1 MKKIILVCALLSFV
15 FTAQSQSQK
24 DVILTIE
31 NTPVYKQEFLRVYKK
46 NLDLVKDAS
55 QKTVDGYLDLFVDY
69 KLKVREAYA
78 QKLDQ
83 GKAYKKEFEKYRAQL
98 SRNYLFEQ
106 KIEEDMALEAYER
119 SKEQINAQHVLI
131 MVGYDALPQDT
142 LQAYNKAAQVMKK
155 AKDGADFTD
164 LVLQYSEEP
173 NTKEQK
179 GNLGYFSAFS
189 MLYPFENA
197 AYNTKIG
204 AISAITRTSYGYHVI
219 KVLDRRPTGNE
230 ITVSHIMVS
239 NKKDD
244 PNFDPQVRIN
254 ELYQLLNQGQK
265 FEDLAKQ
272 FSEDKNSGVSGGKLK
287 PFTRGKLRAPLFE
300 QAAFKLTTPGDISRP
315 VASSFGWH
323 IIRLEAVSEP
333 KSFEQQK
340 ERLLSQGKRGE
351 RLMAVTS
358 EIRSKIKDK
367 YGYTHDAGYATFFN
381 QFVDKEILSR
391 RWSYDTLDPSLD
403 KVIFTIGSTNFYYKD
418 FAAHLVIRQKKPIS
432 KSATTIESTVR
443 YMYDDFET
451 VVLQEYFR
459 DKLEEEN
466 LDYAAVINEYRDG
479 LLIFDVMENNIWNVV
494 KTDTLALQD
503 YYQKNKASYLW
514 EDRVNATILTS
525 SDETALQESKVLLE
539 KGNTPQEVKEL
550 LNSDASLRVLLSK
563 GMFEKGA
570 KQLPENFEF
579 VTGVSKIYKNQSGYT
594 LVQVDK
600 VLPASEKSFKEV
612 RGSVMSAYQVQFEAS
627 WMQSLRDKYRVVV
640 DKKTLKKI
648 KKELKK

>member
-15 FTAQSQSQK
+15 FAAQSQSK
-24 DVILTIE
+24 RDIILTIE

-46 NLDLVKDAS
+46 NLDLVKDS
-55 QKTVDGYLDLFVDY
+55 SEKSVDGYLELFVDY

-119 SKEQINAQHVLI
+119 SKEQVNAQHVLI

-142 LQAYNKAAQVMKK
+142 LVAYNKAVEVMQK
-155 AKDGADFTD
+155 AKNGEDFTE

-179 GNLGYFSAFS
+179 GNLGYFSAFA

-197 AYNTKIG
+197 AYNTKVG
-204 AISAITRTSYGYHVI
+204 DISDITRTSYGYHVI
-219 KVLDRRPTGNE
+219 KVLD
-230 ITVSHIMVS
+230 
-239 NKKDD
+239 
-244 PNFDPQVRIN
+244 
-254 ELYQLLNQGQK
+254 
-265 FEDLAKQ
+265 
-272 FSEDKNSGVSGGKLK
+272 SGVSGGKLK
-287 PFTRGKLRAPLFE
+287 PFTRGKLRAPKFE
-300 QAAFKLTTPGDISRP
+300 KAAFALSTPGDISKP

-323 IIRLEAVSEP
+323 IIRLEAISEP
-333 KSFEQQK
+333 KTFEQQRD
-340 ERLLSQGKRGE
+340 RLLAQGNRGE

-367 YGYTHDAGYATFFN
+367 YGYTNDPAYASFFN
-381 QFVDKEILSR
+381 QFVDKEIFNR
-391 RWSYDTLDPSLD
+391 RWSYDTLNPTLD
-403 KVIFTIGSTNFYYKD
+403 NVIFTIGNTNFYYRD
-418 FAAHLVIRQKKPIS
+418 FAAHLAVRQKRPLPTSVK
-432 KSATTIESTVR
+432 TIESSVR
-443 YMYDDFET
+443 YIYDDFET
-451 VVLQEYFR
+451 VVLQDYFR

-466 LDYAAVINEYRDG
+466 LDYAAVISEYRDG
-479 LLIFDVMENNIWNVV
+479 LLIFDVMEKNIWSAI
-494 KTDTLALQD
+494 KTDTLALQN

-514 EDRVNATILTS
+514 QDRVSATILTS
-525 SDETALQESKVLLE
+525 NQRAALDESKALLE
-539 KGNTPQEVKEL
+539 QGKTPLEVKEL
-550 LNSDASLRVLLSK
+550 LNSDATLRVLLSE
-563 GMFEKGA
+563 GTFEKGD

-579 VTGVSKIYKNQSGYT
+579 VAGVSKIYKDQGGYA
-594 LVQVDK
+594 LVQVDE

-612 RGSVMSAYQVQFEAS
+612 RGSVMSKYQVKLEAS
-627 WMQSLRDKYRVVV
+627 WMQSLRDKYPVVV
-640 DKKTLKKI
+640 HKKTLKKI